1 MSHDGS
7 DISDE
12 DAVLPAVGLLDDLDS
27 DVDFSDE
34 DDPALQEYSEADEEW
49 KRRQEEAK
57 GEVEAE
63 GAGGGGGGEQQ
74 SDYTVKSAFWNEL
87 KTAAAAD
94 AGLEAAPR
102 QEQKEAIRR
111 KAIARD
117 EAIMAGKFIACP
129 RFTIHRQGYEF
140 RADATPDSP
149 FGPGYYET
157 AGRALEVVQAS
168 PWPAAVGGQ
177 LRIGLY
183 KFAK

>member
-34 DDPALQEYSEADEEW
+34 DDPRPPP
-49 KRRQEEAK
+49 RRSRRRRS
-57 GEVEAE
+57 
-63 GAGGGGGGEQQ
+63 GARPWRATKPSWQA
-74 SDYTVKSAFWNEL
+74 SSS
-87 KTAAAAD
+87 
-94 AGLEAAPR
+94 R
-102 QEQKEAIRR
+102 
-111 KAIARD
+111 AR
-117 EAIMAGKFIACP
+117 GSPF
-129 RFTIHRQGYEF
+129 EF

-149 FGPGYYET
+149 FGPGYYKT
-157 AGRALEVVQAS
+157 AERALEVVQAS

>member
-1 MSHDGS
+1 MRRSPGSRAIPHDVS

-74 SDYTVKSAFWNEL
+74 SDYTVKSAFWNDL

-94 AGLEAAPR
+94 AGLEAAPA
-102 QEQKEAIRR
+102 QEQKEEIRR
-111 KAIARD
+111 KAVARD
-117 EAIMAGKFIACP
+117 EAIMARARGSPF
-129 RFTIHRQGYEF
+129 EF
-140 RADATPDSP
+140 RAGATPDSP
-149 FGPGYYET
+149 FGPGY
-157 AGRALEVVQAS
+157 
-168 PWPAAVGGQ
+168 
-177 LRIGLY
+177 
-183 KFAK
+183 